1 MENTAIYTPKRSYL
15 GITSLL
21 FSLAGFVV
29 LPITGA
35 IIGIIT
41 GAIALN
47 KSPKMSDNFA
57 RAGIILGGLYILI
70 CVILVI
76 ITIVSRAVY
85 TVPLS

>member
-21 FSLAGFVV
+21 LSLAGFVI
-29 LPITGA
+29 LPISGA

-47 KSPKMSDNFA
+47 LPPKMSDNYA
-57 RAGIILGGLYILI
+57 KAGIILGGLYILI
-70 CVILVI
+70 CVTLVI
-76 ITIVSRAVY
+76 ITIISRAVY